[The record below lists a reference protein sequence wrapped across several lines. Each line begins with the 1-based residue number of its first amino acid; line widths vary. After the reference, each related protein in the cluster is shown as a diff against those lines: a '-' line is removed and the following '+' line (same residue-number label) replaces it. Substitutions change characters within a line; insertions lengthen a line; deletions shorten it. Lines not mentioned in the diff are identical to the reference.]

1 MSGEHVDITSEVPE
15 RASVRTTGRRFV
27 GIYFA
32 CCGVYSRIYVNA
44 QGTAYVGYCPRCCG
58 RVELE
63 VGPHGTT
70 QRFFSAS

>member
-1 MSGEHVDITSEVPE
+1 MPGEHVDLASDAHE
-15 RASVRTTGRRFV
+15 RASTAPGARRFV

-32 CCGVYSRIYVNA
+32 CCGVYSRVYVNA
-44 QGTAYVGYCPRCCG
+44 EGTAYVGYCPRCCG

-70 QRFFSAS
+70 QRFFAAF

>member
-1 MSGEHVDITSEVPE
+1 MPPGEHLDISSEPDDG
-15 RASVRTTGRRFV
+15 ASKPAPRRFV

-32 CCGVYSRIYVNA
+32 CCGVYSRVYVNP

-58 RVELE
+58 KVEL
-63 VGPHGTT
+63 VIGPDGTT